1 MRIALLGGLC
11 LSVVLAPLANAQGT
25 VTVTTGKTTVLTGH
39 LSGAATYGP
48 LLPVGGQAVPDEC
61 VSDGCQDHQVRVV
74 VPKGQI
80 GQIAWAI
87 DAPATGPGV
96 DLRIYDG
103 VGKLISSRSGGGA
116 DTPTPS
122 TSTYGTTSRLRSG
135 AYLVRTSIIGGV
147 TDYEATLRLTTYRTK

>member
-11 LSVVLAPLANAQGT
+11 LAVALAPAASADGT
-25 VTVTTGKTTVLTGH
+25 TTLTAGKPTVLTGH

-48 LLPVGGQAVPDEC
+48 FLPSGQAVPDEC
-61 VSDGCQDHQVRVV
+61 VSDGCRDHQVRVV
-74 VPKGQI
+74 VPKGQL

-96 DLRIYDG
+96 DLRIYDSASN
-103 VGKLISSRSGGGA
+103 VISSSKGGAA

-122 TSTYGTTSRLRSG
+122 TASYGTTRKLKSG
-135 AYLVRTSIIGGV
+135 TYRVRTSIIGGV
-147 TDYEATLRLTTYRTK
+147 TDYEATLS